1 MVTLPYN
8 KSIPYGDITIRY
20 LLYHK
25 IQYMF
30 DVIDV
35 ILYRVSSYIYIST
48 IYYTIQILMIYKK
61 YTT

>member
-8 KSIPYGDITIRY
+8 KSILYGDITIRY